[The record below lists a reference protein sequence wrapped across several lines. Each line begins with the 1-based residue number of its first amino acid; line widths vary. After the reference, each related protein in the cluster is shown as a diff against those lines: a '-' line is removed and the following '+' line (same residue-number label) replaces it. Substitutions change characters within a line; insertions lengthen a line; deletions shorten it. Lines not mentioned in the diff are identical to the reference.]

1 MSIISALYKISEL
14 CKDKDITVEMHD
26 GYIIIKWFD
35 FFSYEKPMEYKQA
48 FDLNKIENDY
58 KTLENVIDEF
68 LTRRD
73 KELDRFKMGAGQSAT
88 SLI

>member
-1 MSIISALYKISEL
+1 MSIINALYKISEL
-14 CKDKDITVEMHD
+14 CKENNINVEISH

-73 KELDRFKMGAGQSAT
+73 KVLDRFKKGAGQKGR
-88 SLI
+88 

>member
-1 MSIISALYKISEL
+1 MEILYKISEL
-14 CKDKDITVEMHD
+14 CKDNNINVEISH

-35 FFSYEKPMEYKQA
+35 FLNYEKPLAYKQA
-48 FDLNKIENDY
+48 FSLIDIENYY

-73 KELDRFKMGAGQSAT
+73 KALEKMEEGSGA
-88 SLI
+88 